1 MIKINILNRGPIFN
15 WGKNFGY
22 WFPIKY
28 FKEELKDN
36 GFQID
41 FYNSINDKFY
51 DSDLIIIDNRFFK
64 YSNFNKVKKKLGLHV
79 QDKFLENI
87 NKISKKNPN
96 IIWFDLGDS
105 SGNTSFEILPMV
117 KKYVKKQFYKD
128 KNLYKKTF
136 FRARY
141 YADFYQKKFQ
151 LEKDRDFKVYPLLKE
166 YENKLV
172 LGWNIGVG
180 NYFNIIQFNKIQKY
194 RCITKSLINNNLK
207 FLDKYFLGYYKDLI
221 KNQDIFYNFNLRSDD
236 PKKSIHFQ
244 RNQVSKILKKNFDLP
259 LKRLNHKSY
268 LERLGRS
275 KVSVGAFGW
284 GEICYR
290 EFEAV
295 KMGAAVVFPNVDY
308 LETWPN
314 IYKDNFSYL
323 SYKFDFSDLIEKIEL
338 AINDKI
344 LRDELVLNSQ
354 NICKSVYTEE
364 GLKYFV
370 KFFKKITE

>member
-1 MIKINILNRGPIFN
+1 
-15 WGKNFGY
+15 
-22 WFPIKY
+22 
-28 FKEELKDN
+28 
-36 GFQID
+36 
-41 FYNSINDKFY
+41 
-51 DSDLIIIDNRFFK
+51 
-64 YSNFNKVKKKLGLHV
+64 
-79 QDKFLENI
+79 
-87 NKISKKNPN
+87 
-96 IIWFDLGDS
+96 
-105 SGNTSFEILPMV
+105 MV

-136 FRARY
+136 FRDRY

-151 LEKDRDFKVYPLLKE
+151 LEKDSDFKVYPLLKE

-244 RNQVSKILKKNFDLP
+244 RNQISKILKKNFDLP